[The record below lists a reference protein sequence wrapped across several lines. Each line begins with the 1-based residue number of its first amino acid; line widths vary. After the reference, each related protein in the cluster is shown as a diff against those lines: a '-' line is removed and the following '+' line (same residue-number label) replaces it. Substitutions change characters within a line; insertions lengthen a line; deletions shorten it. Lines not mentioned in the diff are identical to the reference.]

1 MECLSLDRGDKNGWK
16 KCFFSQGKCYIFS
29 LILHS
34 NNLTTKTIQE
44 YDFFL
49 NLCISCTPTSGKLNS
64 FRVFVGDLVTCK
76 VLRLVACL
84 VARSKANCW
93 FQQVSTGFT
102 LWLFNVAIIA
112 MMVRIGLFQYGLEVS
127 E

>member
-1 MECLSLDRGDKNGWK
+1 MAGKIV
-16 KCFFSQGKCYIFS
+16 FFFTGKMLHIFS
-29 LILHS
+29 YFAFKKIG
-34 NNLTTKTIQE
+34 NKNYPKICF
-44 YDFFL
+44 FFL

-64 FRVFVGDLVTCK
+64 FRIFVGDLVTCK

-112 MMVRIGLFQYGLEVS
+112 IMVRIGLFQYGLEVS